1 MAVESCAYRFPAK
14 LGKTFLKETALLQIP
29 PSQCYYFL
37 LQISPLQD
45 QFFLTQIAAPPLV
58 LNNQLEFKPKNLE
71 TVSRLSSVNLNF
83 TTEILSKYI
92 SA

>member
-1 MAVESCAYRFPAK
+1 
-14 LGKTFLKETALLQIP
+14 
-29 PSQCYYFL
+29 
-37 LQISPLQD
+37 
-45 QFFLTQIAAPPLV
+45 V